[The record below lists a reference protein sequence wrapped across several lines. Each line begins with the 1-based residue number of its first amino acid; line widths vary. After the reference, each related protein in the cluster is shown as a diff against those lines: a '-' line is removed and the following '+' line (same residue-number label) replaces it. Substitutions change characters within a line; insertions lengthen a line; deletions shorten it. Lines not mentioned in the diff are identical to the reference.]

1 MTSINVKKM
10 SRNLVPQSDILEIG
24 KHAQFLQTM
33 ADQIYLF
40 IAKEPIESG
49 R

>member
-1 MTSINVKKM
+1 M
-10 SRNLVPQSDILEIG
+10 NLVPESDILEVG
-24 KHAQFLQTM
+24 RHAQFLQTM
-33 ADQIYLF
+33 ADLIYLF